1 MTQNVEAAIS
11 HAERLA
17 RIEEKVDTLLDRSKE
32 DRTDFRSRIRAL
44 EYWRYGT
51 GAAVIA
57 SVASLI
63 PGSTLKG

>member
-1 MTQNVEAAIS
+1 MTTPEDTVP
-11 HAERLA
+11 ERLA
-17 RIEEKVDTLLDRSKE
+17 RIETKVDQLLERTKE

-57 SVASLI
+57 SVVNLI
-63 PGSTLKG
+63 PGSTPKG

>member
-1 MTQNVEAAIS
+1 MTAQNEDSVP
-11 HAERLA
+11 ERLA
-17 RIEEKVDTLLDRSKE
+17 RIETKVDQLLERTKE

-57 SVASLI
+57 SVVNFI
-63 PGSTLKG
+63 PNSTGKG